1 MQTRSKATYIFSMS
15 ADCWCEPGA
24 MNLGSLMTKSNQ
36 ILPKVYRVVNKH
48 THHTSLHRVFIRRS
62 ALYFSNLT
70 VRSYNSAGV
79 TISIMEFLREYSR
92 ELGAWSS
99 SQHNFNCLETSMAQ
113 LHTTFF
119 LLFDPFHNL
128 FSCLAFLPPFLI
140 YLLPSFCCE
149 RTLSRY
155 LAK

>member
-1 MQTRSKATYIFSMS
+1 MQTRCKATYIFSMS

-99 SQHNFNCLETSMAQ
+99 SQHNFNCFETSMAQ

-119 LLFDPFHNL
+119 FYSTRFTIYSHVWN
-128 FSCLAFLPPFLI
+128 FLPPFLI